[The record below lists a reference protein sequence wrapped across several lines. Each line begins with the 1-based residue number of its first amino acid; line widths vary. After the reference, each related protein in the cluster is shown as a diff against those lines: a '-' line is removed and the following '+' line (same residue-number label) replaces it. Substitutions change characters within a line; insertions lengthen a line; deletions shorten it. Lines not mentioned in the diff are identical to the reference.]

1 MTVVLMI
8 PRCSAKRP
16 SILFIQSMTNTM
28 IPDLQHVQLPGQIDC
43 DSPFPA
49 IFQAGAK
56 LEQDMDPVAVWFRTH
71 RQAILDLLA
80 QRAPCCCRA
89 CQFTLIRILIW

>member
-1 MTVVLMI
+1 
-8 PRCSAKRP
+8 
-16 SILFIQSMTNTM
+16 M

-43 DSPFPA
+43 DLPFPA

-56 LEQDMDPVAVWFRTH
+56 AEQDMNLVAVWFRTH

-80 QRAPCCCRA
+80 QRGALLLRCLLYTSPSPRD
-89 CQFTLIRILIW
+89 